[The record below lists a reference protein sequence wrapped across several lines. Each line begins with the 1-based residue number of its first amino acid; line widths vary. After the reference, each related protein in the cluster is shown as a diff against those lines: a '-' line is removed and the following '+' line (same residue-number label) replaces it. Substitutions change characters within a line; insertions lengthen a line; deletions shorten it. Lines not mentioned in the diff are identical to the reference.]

1 MAMKKF
7 FPRWLWY
14 PGDMEIYHCMKQNFS
29 REERGFDW
37 PAYWHMDDWNKS
49 VLFTKTV
56 ELPEKTSFTPYANGV
71 GYLEV
76 NGVKYPFG
84 REITCGPGKVAL
96 SSLVGNMNG
105 LPALYVE
112 GDVICSDTTWHVT
125 NYPTS
130 PETQSGGEPVS
141 PGWSPLYVERAISPD
156 DIPYQETIC
165 APVAEQE
172 ASSAQGN
179 QGVLFDFG
187 RLINGTVKLELPQG
201 KGVTLRYGESDWEA
215 LDEQWCYYKEENATP
230 QTTPRRRAFRY
241 LFIPNVKVG
250 EVKLSAVH
258 IYVDIPV
265 KAKFHCDDQLL
276 NRIFE
281 VSVETFRQCSGLFFL
296 DGVKRDRWVWSGDAY
311 QSYVVN
317 PYIFFDPEINKR
329 TLLGLRGNLGIQQ
342 HLNTILDYSLL
353 WILGVEHQYQMTGDL
368 EFVHQ
373 IFPKVEDLMNLC
385 MSQTQEQGFLVG
397 RPQDWI
403 FIDWADIDKI
413 GPVAAEQML
422 FVKACETMAQLCA
435 LVGRDGSGYLE
446 KTEALKG
453 NLNRYFWSEEL
464 GAYIDSYESGKNHVT
479 RHANIFAVVFDV
491 ASDDQKESIA
501 KNVLLNPAVPQI
513 TTPYFKFFELDALCR
528 LGYLDQV
535 MERIKSYWGG
545 MLERGA
551 VTFWEKFDPNQ
562 QAPEQ
567 YAMYGDPFGKSLC
580 HAWGASPIYLLGK
593 YFLGVRPTSP
603 GYKSYEV
610 KPVTRFFKELDCQV
624 PVGDGVVHL
633 KLREGKLVTS
643 FQSGSDS

>member
-1 MAMKKF
+1 MAMKKYF
-7 FPRWLWY
+7 SRWLWY

-76 NGVKYPFG
+76 NGVKHPFG

-130 PETQSGGEPVS
+130 PETQSGGEPIS

-156 DIPYQETIC
+156 DIPYQETVC

-201 KGVTLRYGESDWEA
+201 KAVTLCYGESDWEA

-241 LFIPNVKVG
+241 LFIPGVMVE
-250 EVKLSAVH
+250 EVKLFAVH
-258 IYVDIPV
+258 TYVDIPV
-265 KAKFHCDDQLL
+265 KAEFHCDAPLL

-329 TLLGLRGNLGIQQ
+329 TLLGLRGNLGRLP
-342 HLNTILDYSLL
+342 HLLAPPLHTVLIDLENLEQDVL
-353 WILGVEHQYQMTGDL
+353 LGVHDG
-368 EFVHQ
+368 
-373 IFPKVEDLMNLC
+373 
-385 MSQTQEQGFLVG
+385 QGVLQALGRVVG
-397 RPQDWI
+397 RVHMDVHPT
-403 FIDWADIDKI
+403 A
-413 GPVAAEQML
+413 GVYP
-422 FVKACETMAQLCA
+422 A
-435 LVGRDGSGYLE
+435 LV
-446 KTEALKG
+446 
-453 NLNRYFWSEEL
+453 
-464 GAYIDSYESGKNHVT
+464 
-479 RHANIFAVVFDV
+479 
-491 ASDDQKESIA
+491 AS
-501 KNVLLNPAVPQI
+501 L
-513 TTPYFKFFELDALCR
+513 
-528 LGYLDQV
+528 
-535 MERIKSYWGG
+535 M
-545 MLERGA
+545 
-551 VTFWEKFDPNQ
+551 
-562 QAPEQ
+562 
-567 YAMYGDPFGKSLC
+567 GKSTGYRPVVPPEPP
-580 HAWGASPIYLLGK
+580 AWA
-593 YFLGVRPTSP
+593 VRVQLTP
-603 GYKSYEV
+603 
-610 KPVTRFFKELDCQV
+610 
-624 PVGDGVVHL
+624 
-633 KLREGKLVTS
+633 
-643 FQSGSDS
+643 SGE